1 MIRRRSH
8 RILVVAAAALLGV
21 LLSPAHAQYYYV
33 ANAYPQPQPLYPYAQ
48 QPQAYYPYAVQP
60 QYAPRAYPYVAPNSG
75 ARVLHRQPMT
85 RARRAHVRPAPARS
99 RVDPALVEELRQR
112 GGAKVRAGSSTKLPK
127 IDRTIVVHEKPVV
140 VEHRRVVDDP
150 PIIVRREKIID
161 VPAPESREA
170 RRHSDDRASAGS
182 TAPRVIHAE
191 AEVTILG
198 PDRMSIRLFRK
209 GRGLEANAKAGNKAK
224 D

>member
-1 MIRRRSH
+1 MTRRYSYRS
-8 RILVVAAAALLGV
+8 LAAAAVFGGLL
-21 LLSPAHAQYYYV
+21 LPPAHAQYYYV
-33 ANAYPQPQPLYPYAQ
+33 ANAYQQPQPLYPYVQ
-48 QPQAYYPYAVQP
+48 QPQAYYPYAAQP

-75 ARVLHRQPMT
+75 ARVLHRQPAP
-85 RARRAHVRPAPARS
+85 RASRRHAHPAPVRS

-112 GGAKVRAGSSTKLPK
+112 GGGKARAKSATRLPATLPK
-127 IDRTIVVHEKPVV
+127 IDRTIVVREKPVV

-161 VPAPESREA
+161 VPAPEPRAA
-170 RRHSDDRASAGS
+170 RRHAPKDEA
-182 TAPRVIHAE
+182 TPRVIHAE

-209 GRGLEANAKAGNKAK
+209 GRGREANAK

>member
-8 RILVVAAAALLGV
+8 RILAAAAWLGGA

-33 ANAYPQPQPLYPYAQ
+33 ANAYQQPRLLYPYVQ

-60 QYAPRAYPYVAPNSG
+60 QYAPRAYPYVVPNSG
-75 ARVLHRQPMT
+75 ARVLHRQPTT
-85 RARRAHVRPAPARS
+85 RASRRHVRPVPTHS

-112 GGAKVRAGSSTKLPK
+112 GGAKARAKSPAKLPK
-127 IDRTIVVHEKPVV
+127 IDRTIVVREKPIV
-140 VEHRRVVDDP
+140 VEHQRVVDDP
-150 PIIVRREKIID
+150 PIIVRREKIVD
-161 VPAPESREA
+161 VPAPEPREA
-170 RRHSDDRASAGS
+170 RRHSKDQASAES
-182 TAPRVIHAE
+182 TTPRVIHAE

-198 PDRMSIRLFRK
+198 PDRMSIRLFRR
-209 GRGLEANAKAGNKAK
+209 GRGLEANAKAK